1 MWCNFIYD
9 IISMYPQYP
18 PPMPYPYAYPPMMGG
33 GYGNDDRQKKMMLV
47 LLVAAGAGFWY
58 YTNHYKSPSD
68 LVKHFTGKLEN
79 VTLGDIARSTTVQ
92 YVKHKLGTTGKFI
105 WIAKE
110 LEPLVKP
117 KIIGQLPTDPLPDDF
132 VDAAGDTYSFI
143 SSKDPNEYI
152 VLKDMA

>member
-1 MWCNFIYD
+1 
-9 IISMYPQYP
+9 MYPYAP
-18 PPMPYPYAYPPMMGG
+18 PVPYPYAYPPPMAG
-33 GYGNDDRQKKMMLV
+33 GYGNDDKKKKMMLA
-47 LLVAAGAGFWY
+47 LLVVAGVGFWY
-58 YTNHYKSPSD
+58 YKNHYKTPAD
-68 LVKHFTGKLEN
+68 MVKHFTGKLDA
-79 VTLGDIARSTTVQ
+79 VTLGDIAKSGTTQ

-117 KIIGQLPTDPLPDDF
+117 RIATHLPTDPLPDDF

>member
-1 MWCNFIYD
+1 
-9 IISMYPQYP
+9 MYYPYAP
-18 PPMPYPYAYPPMMGG
+18 PPPPYPYAYPPPMMGG
-33 GYGNDDRQKKMMLV
+33 GDDKKKKMMLV
-47 LLVAAGAGFWY
+47 LVIAAGAGFWY
-58 YTNHYKSPSD
+58 YTNHYKTPAD
-68 LVKHFTGKLEN
+68 MVKHFTGKLDN
-79 VTLGDIARSTTVQ
+79 VTLGDIAKSGATQ

-117 KIIGQLPTDPLPDDF
+117 RIATQLPTDPLPDDF